1 MSVRARTAMA
11 VLGVGV
17 ALVVPATIGD
27 AAVSNTLPIHTTV
40 TVTLKPG
47 TDLTLGGYINSV
59 PVTVTCTGFSTS
71 GITED
76 KPALKVSPPAIS
88 GCTDSLG
95 GTDTITT
102 SQGSVQ
108 QVWKFLAPDCC
119 QIEFRI
125 PENGAVFSSTALG
138 GCVVTWSPLINVLQG
153 TYNEINTFTFDTSL
167 SVSSTGCTV
176 TKWWNSSGTMVFSP
190 SPGSLPPWG

>member
-95 GTDTITT
+95 GTDTIVTNST
-102 SQGSVQ
+102 YGS
-108 QVWKFLAPDCC
+108 WKFKAVSATAMDLN
-119 QIEFRI
+119 I
-125 PENGAVFSSTALG
+125 PMAAATFTSSAIG
-138 GCVVTWSPLINVLQG
+138 GCVVTWAPSSPAVVPG
-153 TYNEINTFTFDTSL
+153 SYNGIKIDTLSASPL
-167 SVSSTGCTV
+167 SVSGSGCTA
-176 TKWWNSSGTMVFSP
+176 TGWDITATLVFSP
-190 SPGSLPPWG
+190 SPGALPPWG